1 MGMEESAGVVGTSG
15 PGDGK
20 SGAIS
25 GGSPC
30 RLEDGGELVKNAGE
44 AEMLEAFELKERR
57 GEAMRAVMRAIFN
70 QKEAISNDEG
80 INSHK
85 I

>member
-1 MGMEESAGVVGTSG
+1 MVGMEESVGVVGTSG

-30 RLEDGGELVKNAGE
+30 RLEDGGELVKNVGE
-44 AEMLEAFELKERR
+44 AEMLEAFELKI
-57 GEAMRAVMRAIFN
+57 ANSILIYFHHLCKYIICILMRVN
-70 QKEAISNDEG
+70 VPN
-80 INSHK
+80 N
-85 I
+85 